1 MHVNDLL
8 KLAVEKGASDLHLK
22 VGSYPMARIHGHLA
36 PVNDEKQLDHE
47 DLVEMAASIM
57 STAQRQKFKD
67 SQEVDLAYSV
77 PGLGR
82 FRCNVFQQRG
92 TIGVVLRVIPVKVMT
107 LDELG
112 LPPILK
118 KIATE
123 ERGLVLVTGTTG
135 SGKSTS
141 LAAMID
147 HINMNRTAHVIT
159 IEDPIEYL
167 HRDQQCII
175 NQREIGVDTRSFAY
189 ALRSALRQ
197 DPDVILVGEMRDME
211 TIETA
216 MHAAETGHLVFST
229 LHTLDA
235 TETINRI
242 ISVFP
247 PHQQKQI
254 RLQLASVLRA
264 AVAQRLIPKQDGVG
278 RVPGVEVLVAT
289 PFIKD
294 CIVDKDKTHLIAG
307 AIAQGT
313 SQYGMQT
320 FDQSIFS
327 LFKNELITYD
337 EALRWASNVDEF
349 KLKVQGISTTAD
361 ASREQMANTLFSKA
375 PTTKPGAAAKPAPP
389 PPKTPEITRFG
400 G

>member
-1 MHVNDLL
+1 MAVNQ
-8 KLAVEKGASDLHLK
+8 GASDLHLK
-22 VGSYPMARIHGHLA
+22 AGSYPMARVHGHLK
-36 PVNDEKQLDHE
+36 PITEELRLDHE
-47 DLVEMAASIM
+47 NLVEMAASIM

-92 TIGVVLRVIPVKVMT
+92 TIGVVLRVIPVTVKSI
-107 LDELG
+107 DELG
-112 LPPILK
+112 LPAVLK
-118 KIATE
+118 KIAEE

-135 SGKSTS
+135 SGKSTT

-147 HINMNRTAHVIT
+147 YINNTRSSHVIT

-167 HRDQQCII
+167 HRDSLSII

-216 MHAAETGHLVFST
+216 LHAAETGHLVFST

-254 RLQLASVLRA
+254 RLQLA
-264 AVAQRLIPKQDGVG
+264 AVIKSSIAQRLVPKADGKG
-278 RVPGVEVLVAT
+278 RVPAAEVLVAT

-294 CIVDKDKTHLIAG
+294 CIVDKDKTHLIPG
-307 AIAQGT
+307 AIAAGT

-361 ASREQMANTLFSKA
+361 ASRDQMAASILGTPGA
-375 PTTKPGAAAKPAPP
+375 GKPGAPAKPGAPGARP
-389 PPKTPEITRFG
+389 GAAPKPSPEITRFG
-400 G
+400 K

>member
-1 MHVNDLL
+1 MHVNELL
-8 KLAVEKGASDLHLK
+8 KLAVARGASDLHLK
-22 VGSYPMARIHGHLA
+22 VGSYPMARIHGQLA
-36 PVNDEKQLDHE
+36 PVSDQKQLDHE
-47 DLVEMAASIM
+47 HLVEMAASIM

-77 PGLGR
+77 AGLGR

-92 TIGVVLRVIPVKVMT
+92 TIGIVLRVIPVTMMN

-112 LPPILK
+112 LPGVLK
-118 KIATE
+118 TIASE
-123 ERGLVLVTGTTG
+123 ERGLVLVTGATG

-147 HINMNRTAHVIT
+147 YINANRTAHVIT

-167 HRDQQCII
+167 HRDQRCII

-197 DPDVILVGEMRDME
+197 DPDVILVGEMRDLE
-211 TIETA
+211 TIETTL
-216 MHAAETGHLVFST
+216 HAAETGHLVFST

-235 TETINRI
+235 TETITRI

-247 PHQQKQI
+247 PHQQQQI
-254 RLQLASVLRA
+254 RLQLASVLKA
-264 AVAQRLIPKQDGVG
+264 AIAQRLIPRSDGRG

-327 LFKNELITYD
+327 LYSQELITYE
-337 EALRWASNVDEF
+337 EALRWATNVDEF
-349 KLKVQGISTTAD
+349 KLRVQGISTTAD
-361 ASREQMANTLFSKA
+361 ASRDQMAGQILGGQ
-375 PTTKPGAAAKPAPP
+375 PGTPAAKRAGQ
-389 PPKTPEITRFG
+389 PEITRFG
-400 G
+400 S